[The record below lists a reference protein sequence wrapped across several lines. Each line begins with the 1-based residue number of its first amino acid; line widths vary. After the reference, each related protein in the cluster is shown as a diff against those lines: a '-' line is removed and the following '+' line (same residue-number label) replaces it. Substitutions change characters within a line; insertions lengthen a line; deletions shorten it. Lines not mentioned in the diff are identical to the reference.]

1 MREDEKRP
9 EVPDIGSREDDELSQ
24 YGDEQDVPVRRRRR
38 SGKTAAKAK
47 TGKKK
52 KASAKKKGK
61 GARGKKRRSFFE
73 WLFSGSPKRAPRRRG
88 ALRLFGREI
97 HLSFWPVFLVG
108 IALLLALM
116 VLLQGNSLTVDEQE
130 VTMVGLPEELE
141 GYRILLLSDLNGR
154 RFGDEQATILREIGT
169 LDYDAVFI
177 VGDMVGRGG
186 DPEPF
191 YELLEGLPSSRPAYF
206 IAGDSD
212 PQPVLDTTRD
222 ITGTVEQMVL
232 ADWILGAIERGAT
245 YVDAP
250 VELEVGNASI
260 WISPADMLNLNA
272 SELADTC
279 EEQMLQEQEGTVLG
293 LQSDHDTLPAT
304 TYRYE
309 RAQRLLQAVNSMTA
323 TDVHISLA
331 HEPPSDE
338 FLAAS
343 ATHASSGEKYLT
355 QPSLVLAGHY
365 CGGVWRLPGLGAFYI
380 PSSTADRHGWFPAQ
394 EDVQGLSNAG
404 GTQMYITAGL
414 STTGSAPLMFF
425 RFLDRPQISIIEL
438 TATLPQN
445 MLEQ

>member
-1 MREDEKRP
+1 MRDDEKRP

-24 YGDEQDVPVRRRRR
+24 YGDEQDAPVRRRRSAR
-38 SGKTAAKAK
+38 SSAEKKKA
-47 TGKKK
+47 KKK
-52 KASAKKKGK
+52 KAAKKKK
-61 GARGKKRRSFFE
+61 KTARKKRRSFFE
-73 WLFSGSPKRAPRRRG
+73 WLFSGTSKRAPRRRG
-88 ALRLFGREI
+88 AVRIFGREV
-97 HLSFWPVFLVG
+97 HLSFWPVFLVV
-108 IALLLALM
+108 IVLLLAIM
-116 VLLQGNSLTVDEQE
+116 VLMQGNSLSVEEQN
-130 VTMVGLPEELE
+130 VTMVGLPEDLE

-177 VGDMVGRGG
+177 VGDMVGSGG

-191 YELLEGLPSSRPAYF
+191 YELLEGLPSSRPVYF

-232 ADWILGAIERGAT
+232 VDWILGAIERGAT

-250 VELEVGNASI
+250 VELNVGDASI

-272 SELADTC
+272 SELVDTC
-279 EEQMLQEQEGTVLG
+279 EEQMMQEQEGTVLG
-293 LQSDHDTLPAT
+293 LQSDHDTLPST

-309 RAQRLLQAVNSMTA
+309 RAQRLLSAVNSMAA
-323 TDVHISLA
+323 TDMHISLA
-331 HEPPSDE
+331 HEAPSDD

-343 ATHASSGEKYLT
+343 ATHNSSEEKYLT

-365 CGGVWRLPGLGAFYI
+365 CDGVWRLPLVGAFYI

-394 EDVQGLSNAG
+394 EDVQGLSTAG
-404 GTQMYITAGL
+404 GTQLYITAGL

-425 RFLDRPQISIIEL
+425 RFLNRPQISIIEL
-438 TATLPQN
+438 TATLPQS

>member
-130 VTMVGLPEELE
+130 VTMVGLPQELE

-191 YELLEGLPSSRPAYF
+191 YELLEGLPSSRPVYF

-232 ADWILGAIERGAT
+232 ADWILGSIERGAT

-338 FLAAS
+338 FLSAS

-425 RFLDRPQISIIEL
+425 RFLDRPQLSIIEL
-438 TATLPQN
+438 TATLPQS
-445 MLEQ
+445 MLTQ

>member
-47 TGKKK
+47 KGKKK

-154 RFGDEQATILREIGT
+154 RFGDEQTTILREIGT

-191 YELLEGLPSSRPAYF
+191 YELLEGLPSSRPVYF

-212 PQPVLDTTRD
+212 TQPVLDTTRD

-272 SELADTC
+272 SELVDTC

-293 LQSDHDTLPAT
+293 LQSDHDTLPST

>member
-47 TGKKK
+47 AGKKK

-97 HLSFWPVFLVG
+97 RLSFWPVFLVG

-154 RFGDEQATILREIGT
+154 RFGDEQTTILREIGT

-177 VGDMVGRGG
+177 AGDMVGRGG

-191 YELLEGLPSSRPAYF
+191 YELLEGLPSSRPVYF

-343 ATHASSGEKYLT
+343 ATHASTGEKYLT

-425 RFLDRPQISIIEL
+425 RFLDRPQLSIIEL

>member
-52 KASAKKKGK
+52 KASAKKKSK

-191 YELLEGLPSSRPAYF
+191 YELLEGLPSSRPVYF

-293 LQSDHDTLPAT
+293 LQSDHDTLPST
-304 TYRYE
+304 TYRYK

-338 FLAAS
+338 FLSAS

>member
-88 ALRLFGREI
+88 ALRLFGREV

-130 VTMVGLPEELE
+130 VTTVGLPEELE

-191 YELLEGLPSSRPAYF
+191 YELLEGLPSSRPVYF

-343 ATHASSGEKYLT
+343 ATHASTGEKYLT

-394 EDVQGLSNAG
+394 EDVQGLSSAG

-438 TATLPQN
+438 TATLPQS
-445 MLEQ
+445 MLTQ

>member
-130 VTMVGLPEELE
+130 VTMVGLPQELE

-154 RFGDEQATILREIGT
+154 RFGDEQTTILREIGT

-177 VGDMVGRGG
+177 AGDMVGRGG

-191 YELLEGLPSSRPAYF
+191 YELLEGLPSSRPVYF

-293 LQSDHDTLPAT
+293 LQSDHDTLPST

-343 ATHASSGEKYLT
+343 ATHASTGEKYLT

-380 PSSTADRHGWFPAQ
+380 PSSTADRHGWVPAQ
-394 EDVQGLSNAG
+394 EDVQGLSNAV

-425 RFLDRPQISIIEL
+425 RFLNRPQISIIEL

>member
-47 TGKKK
+47 KGKKN

-154 RFGDEQATILREIGT
+154 RFGDEQTTILREIGT

-177 VGDMVGRGG
+177 AGDMVGRGG

-191 YELLEGLPSSRPAYF
+191 YELLEGLPSSRPVYF

-293 LQSDHDTLPAT
+293 LQSDHDTLPST

-338 FLAAS
+338 FLSAS

>member
-47 TGKKK
+47 TGKKN
-52 KASAKKKGK
+52 KASAKKKGR
-61 GARGKKRRSFFE
+61 GARRKKRRSFFE

-191 YELLEGLPSSRPAYF
+191 YELLEGLPSSRPVYF

-293 LQSDHDTLPAT
+293 LQSDHDTLPST

-309 RAQRLLQAVNSMTA
+309 RAQRLLQAVNSMIA

-338 FLAAS
+338 FLSAS

-425 RFLDRPQISIIEL
+425 RFLDRPQLSIIEL

>member
-130 VTMVGLPEELE
+130 VTTVGLPEELE

-154 RFGDEQATILREIGT
+154 RFGDEQTTILREIGT

-191 YELLEGLPSSRPAYF
+191 YELLEGLPSSRPVYF

-343 ATHASSGEKYLT
+343 ATHASTGEKYLT

>member
-47 TGKKK
+47 AGKKK

-154 RFGDEQATILREIGT
+154 RFGDEQTTILREIGT

-177 VGDMVGRGG
+177 AGDMVGRGG

-191 YELLEGLPSSRPAYF
+191 YELLEGLPSSRPVYF

-343 ATHASSGEKYLT
+343 ATHASTGEKYLT

>member
-1 MREDEKRP
+1 M
-9 EVPDIGSREDDELSQ
+9 PDIGSREDDELSQ

-47 TGKKK
+47 KGKKK

-88 ALRLFGREI
+88 ALRLFGREV

-191 YELLEGLPSSRPAYF
+191 YELLEGLPSSRPVYF

-232 ADWILGAIERGAT
+232 ADWVLGAIERGAT

-338 FLAAS
+338 FLSAS

-425 RFLDRPQISIIEL
+425 RFLDRPQLSIIEL

>member
-1 MREDEKRP
+1 MRDDEKRP
-9 EVPDIGSREDDELSQ
+9 DVPDIGPREDDELSQ
-24 YGDEQDVPVRRRRR
+24 YGDEQDAPVRRRRPAKAS
-38 SGKTAAKAK
+38 SGKKP
-47 TGKKK
+47 
-52 KASAKKKGK
+52 AKKKGAAK
-61 GARGKKRRSFFE
+61 KKKKKRAHKKRRPFFE
-73 WLFSGSPKRAPRRRG
+73 WMFSGTPKHPAKRKGTGPVQ
-88 ALRLFGREI
+88 LFGLR
-97 HLSFWPVFLVG
+97 LSFWPVFLVA
-108 IALLLALM
+108 IALLLVIM
-116 VLLQGNSLTVDEQE
+116 VFVQGGSLTVDEQE
-130 VTMVGLPEELE
+130 VTLVGLPEDLE

-169 LDYDAVFI
+169 QDYDAVFI
-177 VGDMVGRGG
+177 TGDMVGKGG

-191 YELLEGLPSSRPAYF
+191 YELLEGLPSSRPVYF

-250 VELEVGNASI
+250 VELEVGNSSI
-260 WISPADMLNLNA
+260 WVSPADMLNLNA
-272 SELADTC
+272 SELVDTC
-279 EEQMLQEQEGTVLG
+279 EAQMLQEQEGTVLG
-293 LQSDHDTLPAT
+293 LQSDHDTLPST

-309 RAQRLLQAVNSMTA
+309 RAERLLQAVNSMTE

-331 HEPPSDE
+331 HEAPSDA
-338 FLAAS
+338 FLEAS
-343 ATHASSGEKYLT
+343 ASHKSSGEKYLT

-365 CGGVWRLPGLGAFYI
+365 CGGVWRLPLVGAFYI

-394 EDVQGLSNAG
+394 EDVQGLSDAG
-404 GTQMYITAGL
+404 GTQLYITAGL

-425 RFLDRPQISIIEL
+425 RFLNRPQISIIEL

>member
-47 TGKKK
+47 AGKKK

-154 RFGDEQATILREIGT
+154 RFGDEQTTILREIGT

-191 YELLEGLPSSRPAYF
+191 YELLEGLPSSRPVYF

-343 ATHASSGEKYLT
+343 ATHASTGEKYLT

>member
-24 YGDEQDVPVRRRRR
+24 YGDEQDAPVRRRRSAR
-38 SGKTAAKAK
+38 SSAEKKKA
-47 TGKKK
+47 KKK
-52 KASAKKKGK
+52 KAAKKKK
-61 GARGKKRRSFFE
+61 KTARKKRRSFFE
-73 WLFSGSPKRAPRRRG
+73 WLFSGTSKRAPRRRG
-88 ALRLFGREI
+88 AVRIFGREV
-97 HLSFWPVFLVG
+97 HLSFWPVFLVV
-108 IALLLALM
+108 IVLLLAIM
-116 VLLQGNSLTVDEQE
+116 VLMQGNSLSVEEQN
-130 VTMVGLPEELE
+130 VTMVGLPEDLE

-177 VGDMVGRGG
+177 VGDMVGSGG

-191 YELLEGLPSSRPAYF
+191 YELLEGLPSSRPVYF

-250 VELEVGNASI
+250 VELNVGDASI

-272 SELADTC
+272 SELVDTC
-279 EEQMLQEQEGTVLG
+279 EEQMMQEQEGTVLG
-293 LQSDHDTLPAT
+293 LQSDHDTLPST

-309 RAQRLLQAVNSMTA
+309 RAQRLLSAVNSMAA
-323 TDVHISLA
+323 TDMHISLA
-331 HEPPSDE
+331 HEAPSDD

-343 ATHASSGEKYLT
+343 ATHNSSEEKYLT

-365 CGGVWRLPGLGAFYI
+365 CGGVWRLPLVGAFYI

-394 EDVQGLSNAG
+394 EDVQGLSTAG
-404 GTQMYITAGL
+404 GTQLYITAGL

-425 RFLDRPQISIIEL
+425 RFLNRPQISIIEL
-438 TATLPQN
+438 TATLPQS

>member
-52 KASAKKKGK
+52 KASAKKKSK

-191 YELLEGLPSSRPAYF
+191 YELLEGLPSSRPVYF

-293 LQSDHDTLPAT
+293 LQSDHDTLPST
-304 TYRYE
+304 TYRYK

-338 FLAAS
+338 FLSAS

-425 RFLDRPQISIIEL
+425 RFLNRPQISIIEL

>member
-191 YELLEGLPSSRPAYF
+191 YELLEGLPSSRPVYF

-293 LQSDHDTLPAT
+293 LQSDHDTLPST

-338 FLAAS
+338 FLSAS

-394 EDVQGLSNAG
+394 EDVQGLSTAG
-404 GTQMYITAGL
+404 GTQLYITAGL
-414 STTGSAPLMFF
+414 STTDSAPLMFF
-425 RFLDRPQISIIEL
+425 RFLNRPQISIIEL
-438 TATLPQN
+438 TATLPQS

>member
-47 TGKKK
+47 KGKKK

-154 RFGDEQATILREIGT
+154 RFGDEQTTILREIGT

-177 VGDMVGRGG
+177 AGDMVGRGG

-191 YELLEGLPSSRPAYF
+191 YELLEGLPSSRPVYF

-343 ATHASSGEKYLT
+343 ATHASTGEKYLT

>member
-1 MREDEKRP
+1 MRDDEKRP
-9 EVPDIGSREDDELSQ
+9 EVPDIGSREGDELSQ
-24 YGDEQDVPVRRRRR
+24 YGDEQDAPVRRRRSAR
-38 SGKTAAKAK
+38 SSAEKKKA
-47 TGKKK
+47 KKK
-52 KASAKKKGK
+52 KAAKKKK
-61 GARGKKRRSFFE
+61 KTARKKRRSFFE
-73 WLFSGSPKRAPRRRG
+73 WLFSGTSKRAPRRRG
-88 ALRLFGREI
+88 AVRIFGREV
-97 HLSFWPVFLVG
+97 HLSFWPVFLVV
-108 IALLLALM
+108 IVLLLAIM
-116 VLLQGNSLTVDEQE
+116 VLMQGNSLSVEEQN
-130 VTMVGLPEELE
+130 VTMVGLPEDLE

-177 VGDMVGRGG
+177 VGDMVGSGG

-191 YELLEGLPSSRPAYF
+191 YELLEGLPSSRPVYF

-250 VELEVGNASI
+250 VELNVGDASI

-272 SELADTC
+272 SELVDTC
-279 EEQMLQEQEGTVLG
+279 EEQMMQEQEGTVLG
-293 LQSDHDTLPAT
+293 LQSDHDTLPST

-309 RAQRLLQAVNSMTA
+309 RAQRLLSAVNSMAA
-323 TDVHISLA
+323 TDMHISLA
-331 HEPPSDE
+331 HEAPSDD

-343 ATHASSGEKYLT
+343 ATHNSSEEKYLT

-365 CGGVWRLPGLGAFYI
+365 CGGVWRLPLVGAFYI

-394 EDVQGLSNAG
+394 EDVQGLSTAG
-404 GTQMYITAGL
+404 GTQLYITAGL

-425 RFLDRPQISIIEL
+425 RFLNRPQISIIEL
-438 TATLPQN
+438 TATLPQS

>member
-191 YELLEGLPSSRPAYF
+191 YELLEGLPSSRPVYF

-293 LQSDHDTLPAT
+293 LQSDHDTLPST
-304 TYRYE
+304 TYRYK

-338 FLAAS
+338 FLSAS

>member
-1 MREDEKRP
+1 MRDDEKRP

-24 YGDEQDVPVRRRRR
+24 YGDEQDAPVRRRRSAR
-38 SGKTAAKAK
+38 SSAEKKKA
-47 TGKKK
+47 KKK
-52 KASAKKKGK
+52 KAAKKKK
-61 GARGKKRRSFFE
+61 KTARKKRRSFFE
-73 WLFSGSPKRAPRRRG
+73 WLFSGTSKRAPRRRG
-88 ALRLFGREI
+88 AVRIFGREV
-97 HLSFWPVFLVG
+97 HLSFWPVFLVV
-108 IALLLALM
+108 IVLLLAIM
-116 VLLQGNSLTVDEQE
+116 VLMQGNSLSVEEQN
-130 VTMVGLPEELE
+130 VTMVGLPEDLE

-177 VGDMVGRGG
+177 VGDMVGSGG

-191 YELLEGLPSSRPAYF
+191 YELLEGLPSSRPVYF

-250 VELEVGNASI
+250 VELNVGDASI

-272 SELADTC
+272 SELVDTC
-279 EEQMLQEQEGTVLG
+279 EEQMMQEQEGTVLG
-293 LQSDHDTLPAT
+293 LQSDHDTLPST

-309 RAQRLLQAVNSMTA
+309 RAQRLLSAVNSMAA
-323 TDVHISLA
+323 TDMHISLA
-331 HEPPSDE
+331 HEAPSDD

-343 ATHASSGEKYLT
+343 ATHNSSEEKYLT

-365 CGGVWRLPGLGAFYI
+365 CGGVWRLPLVGAFYI

-394 EDVQGLSNAG
+394 EDVQGLSTAG
-404 GTQMYITAGL
+404 GTQLYITAGL

-425 RFLDRPQISIIEL
+425 RFLNRPQISIIEL
-438 TATLPQN
+438 TATLPQS

>member
-1 MREDEKRP
+1 MRDDEKRP
-9 EVPDIGSREDDELSQ
+9 EVPDIGSRADDELSQ
-24 YGDEQDVPVRRRRR
+24 YGDEQDMPVRRRR
-38 SGKTAAKAK
+38 SAKA

-52 KASAKKKGK
+52 KPQKKTAAKKNKK
-61 GARGKKRRSFFE
+61 ARKKRRSFFE
-73 WLFSGSPKRAPRRRG
+73 WLFSGTTRRSGRRFDS
-88 ALRLFGREI
+88 LRLFVRDVR
-97 HLSFWPVFLVG
+97 LSFWPVFLVV
-108 IALLLALM
+108 IVLLLAIV
-116 VLLQGNSLTVDEQE
+116 VLLQGNSISVDEQQ
-130 VTMVGLPEELE
+130 VTMVGLPEDLE

-177 VGDMVGRGG
+177 AGDMVGSGG
-186 DPEPF
+186 DPQPF
-191 YELLEGLPSSRPAYF
+191 YELLEGLPSSKPVYF

-212 PQPVLDTTRD
+212 PQPVLDVTRD

-250 VELEVGNASI
+250 VELNVGDSSI
-260 WISPADMLNLNA
+260 WISPADMLNLDA
-272 SELADTC
+272 GELANTC

-293 LQSDHDTLPAT
+293 LQSDHDTLPST

-309 RAQRLLQAVNSMTA
+309 RAQRLLNAVNSMTA

-338 FLAAS
+338 FLY
-343 ATHASSGEKYLT
+343 ASSTHNSSEEKYLT

-365 CGGVWRLPGLGAFYI
+365 CGGVWRLPLVGALYI
-380 PSSTADRHGWFPAQ
+380 PSSTAERHGWFPAQ
-394 EDVQGLSNAG
+394 EDVQGLSTAG
-404 GTQMYITAGL
+404 GTQLYITAGL
-414 STTGSAPLMFF
+414 STTDSAPLMFF
-425 RFLDRPQISIIEL
+425 RFLNRPQISIIEL
-438 TATLPQN
+438 TATLPQS